1 MLQNVQKSA
10 LQYHHSPSTQHG
22 GMVDYYADEVVNH
35 CEESSLETIF
45 FWKIEFCLRLQVS
58 FKKLLPFI
66 LRLVL

>member
-1 MLQNVQKSA
+1 
-10 LQYHHSPSTQHG
+10 
-22 GMVDYYADEVVNH
+22 MVDYYTDEVVNH
-35 CEESSLETIF
+35 YEESSLETIF